1 MNATD
6 VTMARQYYRGVLTL
20 TPEQI
25 ARIDVKPDGKINATD
40 ITLLRQYYRGVITE
54 FPN

>member
-1 MNATD
+1 
-6 VTMARQYYRGVLTL
+6 MARQYYRGVLTL